1 MCNYDDDYGLLR
13 TLAKQSGGPLTTSL
27 NTSKG
32 NESIGIKCE
41 YPHNNSNRQLQHDF
55 PSFHFFLTT
64 KEIIL
69 HGVAIIAE
77 ISL

>member
-13 TLAKQSGGPLTTSL
+13 TLAKQSGGPQTTSL

-41 YPHNNSNRQLQHDF
+41 YPHNNSNRQL
-55 PSFHFFLTT
+55 
-64 KEIIL
+64 
-69 HGVAIIAE
+69 
-77 ISL
+77 